1 MQVHIPS
8 GSARR
13 VRRQQ
18 SEAVRTTPPSPP
30 LLRGAPAP
38 RKAGACAGHRCIET
52 GAGGGGRWVV
62 ASRLRRGGEVG
73 AGAAQP
79 LPGGVIEREADAALV
94 VRDLRLA
101 RRLDVAAVRRHLET
115 PHVAV
120 RVVELHLGEPDLL
133 RVGVGVGVGVRV
145 RVRVRLRVVLG
156 SGLVLGLGLG
166 LVHLG
171 EPHPR
176 LPDGGLDELA
186 LA

>member
-1 MQVHIPS
+1 M
-8 GSARR
+8 
-13 VRRQQ
+13 
-18 SEAVRTTPPSPP
+18 
-30 LLRGAPAP
+30 
-38 RKAGACAGHRCIET
+38 CAGDRCIET

-101 RRLDVAAVRRHLET
+101 RRLDVAAVRRHLEP